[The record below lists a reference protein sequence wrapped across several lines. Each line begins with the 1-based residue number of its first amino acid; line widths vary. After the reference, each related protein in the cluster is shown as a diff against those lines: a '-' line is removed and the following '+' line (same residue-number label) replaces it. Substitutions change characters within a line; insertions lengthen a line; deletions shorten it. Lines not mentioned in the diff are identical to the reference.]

1 MKLDRH
7 KLIRAREM
15 LGYGVEKT
23 AVEAGVSKNSV
34 LRAEHEEDIRPVT
47 ARKIAA
53 ALGVPVA
60 DLLGKAQAPPSH
72 EQPSFSGL
80 LEEEW
85 RPCLRSWIDFVGRTA
100 DRWEAEFDERERE
113 WQDAEPHIRRHV
125 KLLPNLSWATEI
137 RGAYVDMLEA
147 TGAELDYGLY
157 VYETAEAQELFK
169 NTRRIQEIVERTK
182 PWYQDKEAPRMAEV
196 FSLQRAMAE
205 RVEEISARSSQ
216 SA

>member
-1 MKLDRH
+1 MEELKRLRKARGLSQAKL
-7 KLIRAREM
+7 
-15 LGYGVEKT
+15 
-23 AVEAGVSKNSV
+23 
-34 LRAEHEEDIRPVT
+34 
-47 ARKIAA
+47 A
-53 ALGVPVA
+53 ALA
-60 DLLGKAQAPPSH
+60 DLDPSTVSQIETGARRANMRTLERLATALGAEVGDLFPLGQAPLPD
-72 EQPSFSGL
+72 Q
-80 LEEEW
+80 EEW
-85 RPCLRSWIDFVGRTA
+85 RPSLRSWIDFVGRTA

-113 WQDAEPHIRRHV
+113 WPDAEPHIRRHV
-125 KLLPNLSWATEI
+125 KLLPNLSWAAEI
-137 RGAYVDMLEA
+137 RHAYVDVLEA